1 MTLGNN
7 ASGPSF
13 LQSEAS
19 CPQSEATFP
28 TRGASCRPNGA
39 SKISYGASKISYGA
53 SKISYGASAGLNSR
67 ENSTLRSLR
76 TRTLPPSGCR
86 SPVWRG
92 RSGCRECRKCS
103 NFSVEQYIRRQF
115 CRALNPAALIQSHL
129 AALLLCPRVV
139 VVRQL
144 LAVGRDP
151 APIVRSSNSRQADR
165 RQQQRKQQEC
175 EDICFHGSK
184 VTKKLLIPL
193 SNLQKYIK

>member
-76 TRTLPPSGCR
+76 TRTLPPGGCR

-129 AALLLCPRVV
+129 AGNPT
-139 VVRQL
+139 RQRIHVSNFWTAISSEL
-144 LAVGRDP
+144 STFK
-151 APIVRSSNSRQADR
+151 IVRSAAKSSS
-165 RQQQRKQQEC
+165 
-175 EDICFHGSK
+175 DILTTS
-184 VTKKLLIPL
+184 
-193 SNLQKYIK
+193 